1 MVKVKWIPTTD
12 DTFSFSCNITAN
24 PPADQ
29 VSLQF
34 RRCLP
39 SSSECSDDAQQ
50 IVTHDILASL
60 NNETLTS
67 DFVKLPADWV
77 NQVEYSVNQENQSLI
92 VVVRGLRQ
100 SSGKY
105 FCQAYNSMGSSDEE
119 VIMNVE
125 NGAGSGIV
133 IVIVLFVIVLVALLT
148 VLFVK
153 IRKERVSLCY
163 KVTKLI

>member
-1 MVKVKWIPTTD
+1 VVKVKWIPTTD
-12 DTFSFSCNITAN
+12 DAFSFSCNITAS

-34 RRCLP
+34 RRCP
-39 SSSECSDDAQQ
+39 TSSAECSDDAEQ
-50 IVTHDILASL
+50 INTHDILSSL
-60 NNETLTS
+60 DNKTLTS
-67 DFVKLPADWV
+67 GFVKLPADWV
-77 NQVEYSVNQENQSLI
+77 NQDEYSVNQQNQSLI

-105 FCQAYNSMGSSDEE
+105 VCQASNSMGSSDEE
-119 VIMNVE
+119 VVLNE
-125 NGAGSGIV
+125 EYGANTGIV
-133 IVIVLFVIVLVALLT
+133 IVIVLFVIILAALLT

-163 KVTKLI
+163 DLTK